1 MCYVRAR
8 HGDVSALESECEVAG
23 GLVLVPAMREKAI
36 SIGMF
41 PFLFLPSLSRSER
54 HLVAGLG

>member
-1 MCYVRAR
+1 VYVRPR
-8 HGDVSALESECEVAG
+8 HGDVLALESECEVAG

-36 SIGMF
+36 SIGML
-41 PFLFLPSLSRSER
+41 PFLFPPSLSRSER